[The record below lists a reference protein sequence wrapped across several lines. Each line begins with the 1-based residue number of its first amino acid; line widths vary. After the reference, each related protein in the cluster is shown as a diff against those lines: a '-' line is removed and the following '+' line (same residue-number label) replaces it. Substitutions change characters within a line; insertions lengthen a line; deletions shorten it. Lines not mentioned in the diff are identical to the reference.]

1 VRNRAA
7 HGFLKAQDSWLDV
20 LVLDHLT
27 IPLTRVAA
35 RIGVVSP
42 NAVTWFGL
50 LVRVASVVLFFRD
63 EVVGAVVLFGLG
75 LLADGVDGKLARLT
89 GHTSAFGGQ
98 LDYFGDVALYGALT
112 VAVGAGSDVSPWLY
126 AVCAATDV
134 ASALVLTNSGL
145 SRRLASAPETW
156 RARHGLVAA
165 PGSLETHAALFLVA
179 PLVSRT
185 AVIVV
190 LVVSTC
196 YYVAAFGVKC
206 TGIRSL
212 DDGDR
217 AGQ

>member
-20 LVLDHLT
+20 LVLDHVT
-27 IPLTRVAA
+27 IPLTRLVA

-50 LVRVASVVLFFRD
+50 LTRAASVVLFFRD
-63 EVVGAVVLFGLG
+63 QLVGAVVLFGVG

-89 GHTSAFGGQ
+89 GRTSAFGGR
-98 LDYFGDVALYGALT
+98 LDYYGDVVLYGALT
-112 VAVGAGSDVSPWLY
+112 VALGVGADVPPWLY
-126 AVCAATDV
+126 ALCAATDV
-134 ASALVLTNSGL
+134 ASALVSVGSGL
-145 SRRLASAPETW
+145 PQRLDSAPATW
-156 RARHGLVAA
+156 RARHGLVGA

-185 AVIVV
+185 VVIVV
-190 LVVSTC
+190 MVVSTC

-206 TGIRSL
+206 AGIRRL

-217 AGQ
+217 ARQ

>member
-20 LVLDHLT
+20 LVLDLVT
-27 IPLTRVAA
+27 IPLTRAVA
-35 RIGVVSP
+35 RIGLVSP

-50 LVRVASVVLFFRD
+50 LTRVASVALFFRD

-89 GHTSAFGGQ
+89 GRTSAFGGR
-98 LDYFGDVALYGALT
+98 LDYFGDVALYGVLT
-112 VAVGAGSDVSPWLY
+112 IAVGVGSDVPPWLY
-126 AVCAATDV
+126 GVCAATDV
-134 ASALVLTNSGL
+134 ASALVTADN
-145 SRRLASAPETW
+145 RLPQQLAAAPTTW

-185 AVIVV
+185 TVV
-190 LVVSTC
+190 VVMVVSTC
-196 YYVAAFGVKC
+196 YYAAAFGVKC
-206 TGIRSL
+206 AGIRRL
-212 DDGDR
+212 DDRNR
-217 AGQ
+217 ARQ

>member
-20 LVLDHLT
+20 LVLDLVT
-27 IPLTRVAA
+27 IPLTRAVA

-50 LVRVASVVLFFRD
+50 LTRVASVALFFRD

-89 GHTSAFGGQ
+89 GRTSAFGGR
-98 LDYFGDVALYGALT
+98 LDYFGDVALYGVLT
-112 VAVGAGSDVSPWLY
+112 VAVGVGTDVSPWLY
-126 AVCAATDV
+126 GVCAATDV
-134 ASALVLTNSGL
+134 TSALVTADN
-145 SRRLASAPETW
+145 RLPQQLAAAPTTW

-185 AVIVV
+185 TVV
-190 LVVSTC
+190 VVMVVSTC
-196 YYVAAFGVKC
+196 YYAAAFGVKC
-206 TGIRSL
+206 AGIRRL
-212 DDGDR
+212 DDRNR
-217 AGQ
+217 ARQ

>member
-1 VRNRAA
+1 MRNRTA

-20 LVLDHLT
+20 LVLDHVT
-27 IPLTRVAA
+27 VPLTRVVA

-42 NAVTWFGL
+42 NAVTCFGL

-89 GHTSAFGGQ
+89 GRASAFGGR
-98 LDYFGDVALYGALT
+98 LDYFGDVALYGVLT
-112 VAVGAGSDVSPWLY
+112 VAVGVGTDVTPWLY

-134 ASALVLTNSGL
+134 ASALVTANN
-145 SRRLASAPETW
+145 RLPQQLAAAPATW

-185 AVIVV
+185 AVVV
-190 LVVSTC
+190 AMVVSTC
-196 YYVAAFGVKC
+196 YYVAALGVKC
-206 TGIRSL
+206 AGIRSL
-212 DDGDR
+212 DDRDR
-217 AGQ
+217 AGH

>member
-20 LVLDHLT
+20 LVLDLVT
-27 IPLTRVAA
+27 IPLTRAVA

-50 LVRVASVVLFFRD
+50 LTRVASVALFFRD

-89 GHTSAFGGQ
+89 GRTSAFGGR
-98 LDYFGDVALYGALT
+98 LDYFGDVALYGVLT
-112 VAVGAGSDVSPWLY
+112 IAVGVGSDVPPWLY
-126 AVCAATDV
+126 GVCAATDV
-134 ASALVLTNSGL
+134 ASALVTADN
-145 SRRLASAPETW
+145 RLPQQLAAAPTTW

-185 AVIVV
+185 TVV
-190 LVVSTC
+190 VVMVVSTC
-196 YYVAAFGVKC
+196 YYAAAFGVKC
-206 TGIRSL
+206 AGIRRL
-212 DDGDR
+212 DDRNR
-217 AGQ
+217 ARQ